1 MEKSILNKLTDKE
14 INIFIDEIENGNT
27 NLGYNKTLNEIEQEK
42 IKDYLNDNSDKF
54 IQINSKE
61 QFLKLLKEKEKFDEY
76 DSHELYNFI
85 FIFPFY
91 ITKSLLIR
99 VGGSISK
106 YGHDFSALRCNALKF
121 NKEIRVHDGFFGKK
135 NKIN

>member
-91 ITKSLLIR
+91 I
-99 VGGSISK
+99 
-106 YGHDFSALRCNALKF
+106 
-121 NKEIRVHDGFFGKK
+121 
-135 NKIN
+135 KI